1 MGTIVPFLYYIDI
14 FFNHKTNS
22 IMRTFFILVEI
33 IDERFNDDE
42 PTERFYSQD
51 EYEVLAID
59 DIKAI
64 EQLREDICF
73 HNMNN
78 SRDFKTLEIHEVV

>member
-1 MGTIVPFLYYIDI
+1 
-14 FFNHKTNS
+14 
-22 IMRTFFILVEI
+22 MRTFFILVEI

>member
-1 MGTIVPFLYYIDI
+1 
-14 FFNHKTNS
+14 
-22 IMRTFFILVEI
+22 MRTFFILVEI

-51 EYEVLAID
+51 EYEVLAVD

>member
-1 MGTIVPFLYYIDI
+1 
-14 FFNHKTNS
+14 
-22 IMRTFFILVEI
+22 MRTFFILVEI
-33 IDERFNDDE
+33 VDERFNDDE

-51 EYEVLAID
+51 EYEVLAVD